1 MLLDFYFKRP
11 THWYLL
17 EIVICFLAPVYS
29 FAQNP
34 DTASINKDLA
44 RIEELMSSDKSQAKQ
59 LIDICLK
66 NSQSLDYP
74 KGVGM
79 AYQYLASLSDSYQDS
94 LGARKYFKLSHE
106 TFADADLYED
116 LAESYRKEGYMLSK
130 MGDYDAAME
139 VYNKGI
145 EVVKNKNADKPK
157 AKLYSAMAGTMR
169 LKGEYSASLEYGF
182 KALAIQEKIG
192 DQRGATFTYD
202 RIGVVYKLLRN
213 YTIAL
218 SYHFKSLHIREKL
231 KSANDD
237 DFGYS
242 YMVIGDN
249 YFELDSLNKAK
260 YYFEK
265 SLKYYQSAI
274 DNDGISYCFTH
285 LGIVENALGNQDNAL
300 NYYKKSKE
308 LFQETKNQRG
318 LLNTLGYMSNIYFDQ
333 KKYDQAEDNTLKA
346 LKIARDIQSE
356 SHIMNNQKMLYMIYR
371 AQNNLQ
377 KALYYHELFSDSK
390 DKLYNL
396 EKNNEISDI
405 VSKYEHGKVNIE
417 RTKNQQLA
425 DAKLKIRMHQLYY
438 VFGILLLGLLFIFYL
453 LKINKQRRQSNIQL
467 RHINFKVEE
476 QKLLLE
482 EKQHELLIANT
493 FLEQKVDER
502 TYDLRQSKEQLEQYV
517 YLASHDLKQPLRS
530 ISGFSQL
537 LNKNLQSKDKLDNQ
551 SEEYLSYITSGVK
564 FMDKLIED
572 IIDYGK
578 INSGNTDS
586 VSTQSTS
593 FIISEAIKNVSKQLE
608 MEDVEIHNQTTDFM
622 ISTNAE
628 KLIQVFEQILS
639 NAIKFKKTEVKSVIT
654 LRSMLEQNRIR
665 FEIEDNGTGI
675 KPEYIDRIFEP
686 FLQLQG
692 KHLHAGTGLGLSIVK
707 RIIEQLGGNIY
718 ATSQVHVGTC
728 FVIHLPV
735 ASIKPRQS

>member
-1 MLLDFYFKRP
+1 MLLKFYFKRP
-11 THWYLL
+11 THWYLF
-17 EIVICFLAPVYS
+17 ETVICFLIPICLS
-29 FAQNP
+29 AQQL
-34 DTASINKDLA
+34 DTATINKDLA
-44 RIEELMSSDKSQAKQ
+44 KIEDLLSSDKSQAKQ
-59 LIDICLK
+59 LLDICLK
-66 NSQSLDYP
+66 NSQSMDYP
-74 KGVGM
+74 KGVGL
-79 AYQYLASLSDSYQDS
+79 AYQYLASLSDSNQDS

-139 VYNKGI
+139 AYNKGL

-157 AKLYSAMAGTMR
+157 AKLYSGMAGTMR

-213 YTIAL
+213 YTKAL

-242 YMVIGDN
+242 YMLIGDN

-260 YYFEK
+260 DYFEK
-265 SLKYYQSAI
+265 SLKSYQSAN
-274 DNDGISYCFTH
+274 DNEGISYCFTH
-285 LGIVENALGNQDNAL
+285 LGIVENALGNQINAL
-300 NYYKKSKE
+300 NYYEKSKE

-318 LLNTLGYMSNIYFDQ
+318 LLNALGYMSNIYFDQ
-333 KKYDQAEDNTLKA
+333 KKYEQAEDNTLKA
-346 LKIARDIQSE
+346 LKIATDIQSE

-396 EKNNEISDI
+396 EKSNEISDI
-405 VSKYEHGKVNIE
+405 VSKYEHGKANIE
-417 RTKNQQLA
+417 NAKNQQLA
-425 DAKLKIRMHQLYY
+425 EAKLKIKMHQLYY
-438 VFGILLLGLLFIFYL
+438 ILAALLIGLLLIFYL
-453 LKINKQRRQSNIQL
+453 FKINKQRKQINIGLRQ
-467 RHINFKVEE
+467 INLKVEE

-537 LNKNLQSKDKLDNQ
+537 LNMNLKSSQNLDLQ
-551 SEEYLSYITSGVK
+551 AEEYLTYITSGVK
-564 FMDKLIED
+564 YMDKLIED
-572 IIDYGK
+572 IIDYSK
-578 INSGNTDS
+578 INSGKADFIDN
-586 VSTQSTS
+586 VSTA
-593 FIISEAIKNVSKQLE
+593 FIIKEALNNVGKQLE

-622 ISTNAE
+622 ILTNAE

-639 NAIKFKKTEVKSVIT
+639 NAIKFKKADVKSVIT
-654 LRSMLEQNRIR
+654 IRSMLEQNRIR

-675 KPEYIDRIFEP
+675 KSEYIDRIFEP

-718 ATSQVHVGTC
+718 ATSQEHIGTC